1 MAEQKTYSING
12 REFKLKESLTLLEQE
27 MVQKPL
33 RNFQL
38 HGLLVAGNFKANDAV
53 EFYSTV
59 LIPVDGKEATSE
71 FYLTLPEEI
80 GVEILADFFQ
90 WRVES
95 YSKLVAHWKMLNEN
109 FESLKKISMDSLR
122 SI

>member
-1 MAEQKTYSING
+1 MEEQKTYSING
-12 REFKLKESLTLLEQE
+12 RQFKLKNSLSLAEQE

-59 LIPVDGKEATSE
+59 LIPLDGKEATSD
-71 FYLTLPEEI
+71 FYLSLPEEI
-80 GVEILADFFQ
+80 GVEVLADFFQ
-90 WRVES
+90 WRGQS
-95 YSKLVAHWKMLNEN
+95 YSILIASWQMLNEN
-109 FESLKKISMDSLR
+109 FEKLKKISMDSLR
-122 SI
+122 SM